1 MKRMFLHLS
10 ENDERFVRAVK
21 QGSGFSYD
29 KRLDNP
35 ERVFQELLYDDCNI
49 ISTES
54 NVNFS
59 ILYFLESATDSK
71 FKEFYKR
78 YKSIFSP
85 GKLAKYEEWCKKI

>member
-1 MKRMFLHLS
+1 MKRIFPHLS
-10 ENDERFVRAVK
+10 ENDERFVRAIK

-35 ERVFQELLYDDCNI
+35 ELVFQKLLDDDCNI

-59 ILYFLESATDSK
+59 ILYFLESSQDPK
-71 FKEFYKR
+71 YKEFYKR
-78 YKSIFSP
+78 YKSLFSLE
-85 GKLAKYEEWCKKI
+85 KVARYEEWCKKI